1 MRVLSLHLE
10 NFRNYTALDL
20 EFGSRVNVL
29 YGDNAQGK
37 TNVIEA
43 LYLSASVRSHR
54 TSKDKELIFH
64 GKDYYKV
71 SIEIQSDQHNLHS
84 ESLALSFF
92 DADKS
97 IGAVYKK
104 RRMAFHNSIELD
116 KISRYFGLFNAV
128 IFAPEDLL
136 LIKEGPSVRRRF
148 MDILISQIRPSYFY
162 DLQQYS
168 RFLNQRNRVL
178 KQIRSSTGKIIKNQ
192 SIPELDAWD
201 SCMAPYAARIII
213 QRKHF
218 SKRIAEYAARFHS
231 NISNQKENLEL
242 RYHTV
247 TGLNEVGE
255 EINTLIMPNAD
266 PNPEIMNDI
275 ETHLLNKWRQTQTDD
290 IEKGV
295 TGFGPH
301 RDDLEMSLNNLSI
314 RLYASQGQQRSAA
327 LALKL
332 SELSI
337 LQEETDE
344 MPVLLLDDVFSELDA
359 CRRMALLKSIGEA
372 QVFITCTDRDFV
384 SKELIP
390 LCPSMFSD
398 ASSIRYFRVHEGQI
412 EATN

>member
-10 NFRNYTALDL
+10 NFRNYIALDL

-29 YGDNAQGK
+29 YGYNAQGK

-54 TSKDKELIFH
+54 TSKDKELISH

-71 SIEIQSDQHNLHS
+71 CIDIQSDRHNSRS
-84 ESLALSFF
+84 ESLALAFY
-92 DADKS
+92 DAEKS
-97 IGAVYKK
+97 ISNISKK
-104 RRMAFHNSIELD
+104 RRQAFHNSIELD

-162 DLQQYS
+162 DIQQYS

-178 KQIRSSTGKIIKNQ
+178 KQLRAATGKIFNHQ

-218 SKRIAEYAARFHS
+218 SRRIAECAARFHD
-231 NISNQKENLEL
+231 NISDQKETLEL

-247 TGLNEVGE
+247 TGVNELGDDFK
-255 EINTLIMPNAD
+255 TLLMPNAD
-266 PNPEIMNDI
+266 PNPEVLYEI
-275 ETHLLNKWRQTQTDD
+275 ESFLLSKWKQTQSDD
-290 IEKGV
+290 IDKGV
-295 TGFGPH
+295 TGIGPH
-301 RDDLEMSLNNLSI
+301 RDDLEISLNNLNI

-359 CRRMALLKSIGEA
+359 YRRMALLKSLGES

-384 SKELIP
+384 SKELRP

-398 ASSIRYFRVHEGQI
+398 TDSIRYFHVREGRI
-412 EATN
+412 EVTD